1 MYVWTCTGNQMLVLF
16 EGAACCGSLVWR
28 VPGRYYTKEGGELKG
43 TIPLAGNEVQLS
55 SAPNSKDY
63 ELELLTPDRTF
74 RIRAANDDE
83 RLAWLDALREV
94 TAGGAALATAIW
106 KEHIVDLRTRHENV
120 RDLEGELRI
129 HALGRKH
136 AAAGTIYSDPD
147 FPPDDTSLFG
157 PGGRVAHTEVSGAE
171 WRRDK
176 KPFLQDQTVV
186 WKAPQEILDPSAR
199 AVVFSGGIEADDI
212 HQGAL
217 GNCYFLAAMAACA
230 AHQSLIEDLVVE
242 GVPFFCAP

>member
-1 MYVWTCTGNQMLVLF
+1 VTRCRLWH
-16 EGAACCGSLVWR
+16 
-28 VPGRYYTKEGGELKG
+28 RYYTKEGGELKG
-43 TIPLAGNEVQLS
+43 TIPLEGNDVRLS
-55 SAPNSKDY
+55 SAPNSHDY
-63 ELELLTPDRTF
+63 ELEVLTPDRTF
-74 RIRAANDDE
+74 RVRAANDDE

-94 TAGGAALATAIW
+94 TGGAGGGALATAIW
-106 KEHIVDLRTRHENV
+106 QEDIGDIRTRQEIV
-120 RDLEGELRI
+120 RDPEGELRI
-129 HALGRKH
+129 HALGRRH
-136 AAAGTIYSDPD
+136 AAAGTVYTDPD

-157 PGGRVAHTEVSGAE
+157 AGGRAAHTETSGAE
-171 WRRDK
+171 WRRDQ

-212 HQGAL
+212 RQGAL

-242 GVPFFCAP
+242 GVPFFIRHQHVARPVATQQEVCWACR